1 MSEQEGILCIG
12 HIPSDAV
19 VEILVRLPP
28 SSRRRCRL
36 VCRHWRDL
44 VDDRTPEMRSR
55 AKALVLVHAV
65 AHVFDDLPE
74 GRRRQLLP
82 NCRGVDIV
90 GTCNGLVFL
99 CEWSRGFAL
108 VNPFTGERLDGAGVP
123 PPPCPRGEE
132 PPFYQPTHAAYAFG
146 YHPTTGRYKIV
157 HFPIQDR
164 RTETFDAVRVL
175 TLGAEEDA
183 STSWRDV
190 PMPAGGSSR
199 RGSCGVV
206 SVDGSTYWITRDTER
221 VMSLDLGDDE
231 RVAAVTPLLPART
244 AGPGCTCK
252 LTDVRGR
259 LGVAVSVSMATS
271 TDTDVWVLEG
281 GGGGGGE
288 GRWSRRYSV
297 RVHGVEQQLAW
308 PHFAHGEHVLTT
320 STHCSIRGFLYAHRL
335 SDDGRRRLQCSVV
348 RINERRS
355 GKVVGSFGACYRRD
369 LRTFAYVE
377 TTEPVSVASRRF
389 RLVCR
394 QWRDAIDERRA
405 GRRRSAAPRRS
416 SSLMMIGIYLFDDL
430 TRGIS
435 REVLHDC
442 QNSRTQASPSAPR
455 LEASSVLGNPVTGE
469 TRRWTS
475 RRRLAPLRVSTLDS
489 EGSQQV
495 QLRLIGYLP
504 AASTGRYKIVHFP
517 VKGVR
522 RGAGFHV
529 GG

>member
-1 MSEQEGILCIG
+1 MAAAGIG

-288 GRWSRRYSV
+288 RRWSRRYSV

-335 SDDGRRRLQCSVV
+335 SDDGRRRLQCSAV
-348 RINERRS
+348 RINERRP

-377 TTEPVSVASRRF
+377 TTEPVSVF
-389 RLVCR
+389 RL
-394 QWRDAIDERRA
+394 
-405 GRRRSAAPRRS
+405 
-416 SSLMMIGIYLFDDL
+416 
-430 TRGIS
+430 RG
-435 REVLHDC
+435 
-442 QNSRTQASPSAPR
+442 
-455 LEASSVLGNPVTGE
+455 
-469 TRRWTS
+469 
-475 RRRLAPLRVSTLDS
+475 
-489 EGSQQV
+489 
-495 QLRLIGYLP
+495 
-504 AASTGRYKIVHFP
+504 
-517 VKGVR
+517 
-522 RGAGFHV
+522 
-529 GG
+529 